1 MYEILDPALK
11 ILVIGDLMIDHYI
24 YGSCDRISPEAP
36 IPVVEIKSEMHT
48 LGGAGNVLKNLKALG
63 CSTTIVSVTGN
74 DENADL
80 VADLLGKDNID
91 TDGLIKDAARCTTIK
106 SRVLAVR
113 HQLIRLDREVLTP
126 ISKEMEDAIIKKFAG
141 IVNNFDIVLISDY
154 NKGLLTDNLLVN
166 IIQLCKEAGK
176 KTLIDPKGLNFSKY
190 KNASLI
196 KPNRKEAGLAT
207 GIAIKDEESLK
218 QACEK
223 LREITDCDN
232 IVVTLSEDGT
242 AIYSNQKLTII
253 PTKAIDVI
261 DVTGAG
267 DTVLASLG
275 VALAS
280 GKSLYDACVFA
291 NQAAAIVVS
300 KVGSATATFAEINA
314 KFYN

>member
-1 MYEILDPALK
+1 MYKVSNPELR

-24 YGSCDRISPEAP
+24 YGTCDRISPEAP

-63 CSTTIVSVTGN
+63 CNSTIISVTGN
-74 DENADL
+74 DDNAVM
-80 VADLLGKDNID
+80 VAHILREDNISI
-91 TDGLIKDAARCTTIK
+91 DGLIKDDARCTTIK

-126 ISKEMEDAIIKKFAG
+126 VDKAIEDAIIEKFASV
-141 IVNNFDIVLISDY
+141 VNDFDIVLISDY
-154 NKGLLTDNLLVN
+154 NKGLLTDTLLAS
-166 IIQLCKEAGK
+166 IIDLCKKAGK
-176 KTLIDPKGLNFSKY
+176 ETLVDPKGLDFSKY
-190 KNASLI
+190 RNASLI

-207 GIAIKDEESLK
+207 GIAIKDEETLK
-218 QACEK
+218 QACIK
-223 LREITDCDN
+223 LKEITQCEN

-242 AIYSNQKLTII
+242 ALYNDKQLTII

-300 KVGSATATFAEINA
+300 KVGSATATLDEINA

>member
-1 MYEILDPALK
+1 MYESLNPALK

-24 YGSCDRISPEAP
+24 YGTCDRISPEAP
-36 IPVVEIKSEMHT
+36 IPVVEVKSEMHT

-63 CSTTIVSVTGN
+63 CTTTIVSVTGD

-80 VADLLGKDNID
+80 VADILAKDQIAI
-91 TDGLIKDAARCTTIK
+91 DGLIKDAERCTTIK

-126 ISKEMEDAIIKKFAG
+126 VSQDIEQAIIEKFSSLAQ
-141 IVNNFDIVLISDY
+141 NFDIVLISDY
-154 NKGLLTDNLLVN
+154 NKGLLTNSLLNN
-166 IIQLCKEAGK
+166 IIKLCKDAGK
-176 KTLIDPKGLNFSKY
+176 KTLIDPKGLDFSKY

-196 KPNRKEAGLAT
+196 KPNKKEAGLAT
-207 GIAIKDEESLK
+207 GIVIKDEESLRK
-218 QACEK
+218 ACEK
-223 LREITDCDN
+223 LEEITECEN

-242 AIYSNQKLTII
+242 ALYSNGELTII

-300 KVGSATATFAEINA
+300 KVGSATATLDEINA